1 MKFRRLKVFCI
12 SFLLGM
18 FLKQNNVIAMEN
30 VEDFI
35 NQIGKTNNYDLVKMI
50 DYCEEMLNKKP
61 TQKNDKL
68 QAKIY
73 FSLVYLN
80 RLELNYDD
88 ALKYVDIAKYY
99 LIQEKYYEELVDL
112 YGMAANMT
120 SSKEEF
126 KMSSYYAYES
136 LEVLNKI
143 QLKDKREKY
152 KEDRIAINYL
162 MATLIQQLNAPEHAK
177 EYYDIGQKLEKESKN
192 KIDRC
197 DIYTSLAFYN
207 YYNKNFQ
214 EAEKYFTKAYDK
226 YLELKNEYGVDFR
239 NQLLLNL
246 VYSQI
251 ELEKFDEAEKNLKL
265 IESSLHDSVDLI
277 EVGKINNAYGNLYYN
292 KNDYDNALN
301 YYYKAYNNLKEKSVF
316 KMSKDIVNRLIKI
329 YEIKGEREQELY
341 WRRNGE
347 LLDENSNDNE
357 NGIVIEI
364 IEKIHKDKYREIN
377 NNKKFIYN
385 LKVGLIFFILTTII
399 LILTLLISVLYSRN
413 KKREKVNLIL
423 KEKINKDPLTGAYN
437 REYFNN
443 IVSTYDENK
452 KQCIIAILDIDD
464 YKKINDSYGHLF
476 GDYILIELV
485 KVIKK
490 ILNKKDILVRYGG
503 EEFLIIVEKKSLMD
517 ISPLEK
523 IRKEI
528 EEYNWKENVEITV
541 TIGAAKYDGKKSVT
555 DTILLADKLLYKGKN
570 SGKNVVIYEK

>member
-1 MKFRRLKVFCI
+1 MKFRRLKVFFI
-12 SFLLGM
+12 SFLLVI
-18 FLKQNNVIAMEN
+18 FLKKINVIAMEN
-30 VEDFI
+30 VENFI
-35 NQIGKTNNYDLVKMI
+35 DQIGKTNNYDVAKMI
-50 DYCEEMLNKKP
+50 DYCEKMLDEKSTK
-61 TQKNDKL
+61 KNDKL

-112 YGMAANMT
+112 YGMASNMT
-120 SSKEEF
+120 SAKEEF

-152 KEDRIAINYL
+152 KEDRVAVNYL

-177 EYYDIGQKLEKESKN
+177 EYYNVGQELEKEN
-192 KIDRC
+192 KIDRY

-214 EAEKYFTKAYDK
+214 EAEKYFAKAYDK
-226 YLELKNEYGVDFR
+226 YLELKNEYDVDFR

-251 ELEKFDEAEKNLKL
+251 ELKKFDEAEKNLKI
-265 IESSLHDSVDLI
+265 IENSLNDSIDLI

-292 KNDYDNALN
+292 KSDYDKALN
-301 YYYKAYNNLKEKSVF
+301 YYYKAYNNLKEKSVL

-329 YEIKGEREQELY
+329 YEIKGEKEQELY

-385 LKVGLIFFILTTII
+385 LQVGLIFFILTTII

-503 EEFLIIVEKKSLMD
+503 EEFLIIVEKKNLMD

-528 EEYNWKENVEITV
+528 EEYSWKENVEITV

-555 DTILLADKLLYKGKN
+555 DTILLADELLYKGKN

>member
-1 MKFRRLKVFCI
+1 MKFRRLKVFFI
-12 SFLLGM
+12 SFLLVI
-18 FLKQNNVIAMEN
+18 FLKKINVIAMEN
-30 VEDFI
+30 VENFI
-35 NQIGKTNNYDLVKMI
+35 DQIGKTNNYDVAKMI
-50 DYCEEMLNKKP
+50 DYCEKMLDEKSTK
-61 TQKNDKL
+61 KNDKL

-112 YGMAANMT
+112 YGMASNMT
-120 SSKEEF
+120 SAKEEF

-152 KEDRIAINYL
+152 KEDRVAVNYL

-177 EYYDIGQKLEKESKN
+177 EYYNVGQELEKEN
-192 KIDRC
+192 KIDRY

-214 EAEKYFTKAYDK
+214 EAEKYFAKAYDK
-226 YLELKNEYGVDFR
+226 YLELKNEYDVDFR

-251 ELEKFDEAEKNLKL
+251 ELKKFDEAEKNLKI
-265 IESSLHDSVDLI
+265 IENSLNDSIDLI

-292 KNDYDNALN
+292 KSDYDKALN
-301 YYYKAYNNLKEKSVF
+301 YYYKAYNNLKEKSVL

-329 YEIKGEREQELY
+329 YEIKGEKEQELY

-385 LKVGLIFFILTTII
+385 LQVGLIFFILTTII

-443 IVSTYDENK
+443 IVSIYDENK

-503 EEFLIIVEKKSLMD
+503 EEFLIIVEKKNLMD

-528 EEYNWKENVEITV
+528 EEYSWKENVEITV

-555 DTILLADKLLYKGKN
+555 DTILLADELLYKGKN